1 MTDRLSFESNRN
13 DEVKM
18 NDESTQVILMAIK
31 SLDQRMQSME
41 NKLQAMDEKFT
52 YFMDRQ
58 HSIE

>member
-1 MTDRLSFESNRN
+1 
-13 DEVKM
+13 M

>member
-1 MTDRLSFESNRN
+1 
-13 DEVKM
+13 M

-52 YFMDRQ
+52 YFMDLQ

>member
-1 MTDRLSFESNRN
+1 MTDRLSFESNRK

-52 YFMDRQ
+52 YFMDLQ